1 MENTKKNNEID
12 IIGIIKRILK
22 EGRLLGAFVLVF
34 AVLGVIVALNKQKI
48 YTTTVILAPEISGG
62 SSLPESLSSIAS
74 MVGVNLGNAGGGVDA
89 IYPQI
94 YPDVLTSSD
103 FIINLFDIPI
113 KQQEDSVSKSYYK
126 HLINDTKI
134 PFWSYP
140 SIWILKLI
148 KKDSDEQNG
157 NAKINNFKLT
167 KKQNEILNLIRSN
180 ISCVVDKNTNVI
192 SISVNDFDP
201 VVSATMADTIQKQL
215 QQYITIYRTKKARN
229 DVAYAQKLYNEAR
242 QQYVKA
248 RQAYG
253 TYADA
258 NEDLLLES
266 YKTKRDDLENEM
278 QLRYNIYNQIAQ
290 QLQLA
295 KAKVQEQTPVFSI
308 IQGATVPLKPSSMPR
323 SFLVIIYMFVGVL
336 ADAAWILYLRDIVKS
351 KITKR
356 KAQ

>member
-12 IIGIIKRILK
+12 ILGIIKKVLE
-22 EGRLLGAFVLVF
+22 EGRLLLSFILIF
-34 AVLGVIVALNKQKI
+34 AVIGVIVALNKQKI

-62 SSLPESLSSIAS
+62 GSLPESLSSIAS
-74 MVGVNLGNAGGGVDA
+74 MVGVNLGNSGGGVDA

-103 FIINLFDIPI
+103 FIINLFDVQV
-113 KQQEDSVSKSYYK
+113 KQEKDSLYKTYYD
-126 HLINDTKI
+126 HIINDAKI
-134 PFWSYP
+134 PFWAYP
-140 SIWILKLI
+140 SIWISELLKD
-148 KKDSDEQNG
+148 KDAEQDN
-157 NAKINNFKLT
+157 NTRINNFKLT
-167 KKQNEILNLIRSN
+167 KKQNDILNFVRSN
-180 ISCVVDKNTNVI
+180 ISCIVDKNTNVI

-215 QQYITIYRTKKARN
+215 QQYITMYRTKKARN
-229 DVAYAQKLYNEAR
+229 DVEYAQKLYDEAR

-253 TYADA
+253 SYADA

-308 IQGATVPLKPSSMPR
+308 IQGATVPLKASSMPR

-336 ADAAWILYLRDIVKS
+336 ADAAWVLYLRDIVKS

-356 KAQ
+356 KA

>member
-12 IIGIIKRILK
+12 ILGIIKKVLE
-22 EGRLLGAFVLVF
+22 EGRLLLSFILIF
-34 AVLGVIVALNKQKI
+34 AVIGVIVALNKQKI

-62 SSLPESLSSIAS
+62 GSLPESLSSIAS
-74 MVGVNLGNAGGGVDA
+74 MVGVNLGNSGGGVDA

-103 FIINLFDIPI
+103 FIINLFDIQV
-113 KQQEDSVSKSYYK
+113 KQEKDSLYKTYYD
-126 HLINDTKI
+126 HIINDAKI
-134 PFWSYP
+134 PFWAYP
-140 SIWILKLI
+140 SIWISELLKD
-148 KKDSDEQNG
+148 KDAEQDN
-157 NAKINNFKLT
+157 NTRINNFKLT
-167 KKQNEILNLIRSN
+167 KKQNDILNFVRSN
-180 ISCVVDKNTNVI
+180 ISCIVDKNTNVI

-215 QQYITIYRTKKARN
+215 QQYITMYRTKKARN
-229 DVAYAQKLYNEAR
+229 DVEYAQKLYDEAR

-253 TYADA
+253 SYADA

-308 IQGATVPLKPSSMPR
+308 IQGATVPLKASSMPR

-336 ADAAWILYLRDIVKS
+336 ADAAWVLYLRDIVKS

-356 KAQ
+356 KA

>member
-12 IIGIIKRILK
+12 ILGIIKKVLK
-22 EGRLLGAFVLVF
+22 EGRLLLSFILIF
-34 AVLGVIVALNKQKI
+34 AVIGVIVALNKQKI

-62 SSLPESLSSIAS
+62 GSLPESLSSIAS
-74 MVGVNLGNAGGGVDA
+74 MVGVNLGNSGGGVDA

-103 FIINLFDIPI
+103 FIINLFDIQV
-113 KQQEDSVSKSYYK
+113 KQEKDSLYKTYYD
-126 HLINDTKI
+126 HIINDAKI
-134 PFWSYP
+134 PFWAYP
-140 SIWILKLI
+140 SIWISELLKD
-148 KKDSDEQNG
+148 KDAEQDN
-157 NAKINNFKLT
+157 NTRINNFKLT
-167 KKQNEILNLIRSN
+167 KKQNDILNFVRSN
-180 ISCVVDKNTNVI
+180 ISCIVDKNTNVI

-215 QQYITIYRTKKARN
+215 QQYITMYRTKKARN
-229 DVAYAQKLYNEAR
+229 DVEYAQKLYDEAR

-253 TYADA
+253 SYADA

-308 IQGATVPLKPSSMPR
+308 IQGATVPLKASSMPR

-336 ADAAWILYLRDIVKS
+336 ADAAWVLYLRDIVKS

-356 KAQ
+356 KA

>member
-12 IIGIIKRILK
+12 ILGIIKKVLE
-22 EGRLLGAFVLVF
+22 EGRLLLSFILIF
-34 AVLGVIVALNKQKI
+34 AVIGVIVALNKQKI

-62 SSLPESLSSIAS
+62 GSLPESLSSIAS
-74 MVGVNLGNAGGGVDA
+74 MVGVNLGNSGGGVDA

-103 FIINLFDIPI
+103 FIINLFDVQV
-113 KQQEDSVSKSYYK
+113 KQEKDSLYKTYYD
-126 HLINDTKI
+126 HIINDAKI
-134 PFWSYP
+134 PFWAYP
-140 SIWILKLI
+140 SIWISELLKD
-148 KKDSDEQNG
+148 KDAEQDN
-157 NAKINNFKLT
+157 NTRINNFKLT
-167 KKQNEILNLIRSN
+167 KKQNDILNFIRSN
-180 ISCVVDKNTNVI
+180 ISCIVDKNTNVI

-215 QQYITIYRTKKARN
+215 QQYITMYRTKKARN
-229 DVAYAQKLYNEAR
+229 DVEYAQKLYDEAR

-253 TYADA
+253 SYADA

-308 IQGATVPLKPSSMPR
+308 IQGATVPLKASSMPR

-336 ADAAWILYLRDIVKS
+336 ADAAWVLYLRDIVKS

-356 KAQ
+356 KA

>member
-12 IIGIIKRILK
+12 ILGIIKKVLE
-22 EGRLLGAFVLVF
+22 EGRLLLSFILIF
-34 AVLGVIVALNKQKI
+34 AVIGVIVALNKQKI

-62 SSLPESLSSIAS
+62 GSLPESLSSIAS
-74 MVGVNLGNAGGGVDA
+74 MVGVNLGNSGGGVDA

-103 FIINLFDIPI
+103 FIINLFDVQV
-113 KQQEDSVSKSYYK
+113 KQEKDSLYKTYYD
-126 HLINDTKI
+126 HIINDAKI
-134 PFWSYP
+134 PFWAYP
-140 SIWILKLI
+140 SIWISELLKD
-148 KKDSDEQNG
+148 KDSEQDN
-157 NAKINNFKLT
+157 NTRINNFKLT
-167 KKQNEILNLIRSN
+167 KKQNDILNFVRSN
-180 ISCVVDKNTNVI
+180 ISCIVDKNTNVI

-215 QQYITIYRTKKARN
+215 QQYITMYRTKKARN
-229 DVAYAQKLYNEAR
+229 DVEYAQKLYDEAR

-253 TYADA
+253 SYADA

-308 IQGATVPLKPSSMPR
+308 IQGATVPLKASSMPR

-336 ADAAWILYLRDIVKS
+336 ADAAWVLYLRDIVKN

-356 KAQ
+356 KA

>member
-12 IIGIIKRILK
+12 ILGIIKKVLE
-22 EGRLLGAFVLVF
+22 EGRLLLSFILIF
-34 AVLGVIVALNKQKI
+34 AVIGVIVALNKQKI

-62 SSLPESLSSIAS
+62 GTLPESLSSIAS
-74 MVGVNLGNAGGGVDA
+74 MVGVNLGNSGGGVDA

-103 FIINLFDIPI
+103 FIINLFDVQV
-113 KQQEDSVSKSYYK
+113 KQEKDSLYKTYYD
-126 HLINDTKI
+126 HIINDAKI
-134 PFWSYP
+134 PFWAYP
-140 SIWILKLI
+140 SIWISELLKD
-148 KKDSDEQNG
+148 KDAEQDN
-157 NAKINNFKLT
+157 NTRINNFKLT
-167 KKQNEILNLIRSN
+167 KKQNDILNFIRSN
-180 ISCVVDKNTNVI
+180 ISCIVDKNTNVI

-215 QQYITIYRTKKARN
+215 QQYITMYRTKKARN
-229 DVAYAQKLYNEAR
+229 DVEYAQKLYDEAR

-253 TYADA
+253 SYADA

-308 IQGATVPLKPSSMPR
+308 IQGATVPLKASSMPR

-336 ADAAWILYLRDIVKS
+336 ADAAWVLYLRDIVKS

-356 KAQ
+356 KA

>member
-12 IIGIIKRILK
+12 ILGIIKKVLE
-22 EGRLLGAFVLVF
+22 EGRLLLSFILIF
-34 AVLGVIVALNKQKI
+34 AVIGVIVALNKQKI
-48 YTTTVILAPEISGG
+48 YSTTVILAPEISGG
-62 SSLPESLSSIAS
+62 GSLPESLSSIAS
-74 MVGVNLGNAGGGVDA
+74 MVGVNLGNSGGGVDA

-103 FIINLFDIPI
+103 FIINLFDVQV
-113 KQQEDSVSKSYYK
+113 KQEKDSLYKTYYD
-126 HLINDTKI
+126 HIINDAKI
-134 PFWSYP
+134 PFWAYP
-140 SIWILKLI
+140 SIWISELLKD
-148 KKDSDEQNG
+148 KDAEQDN
-157 NAKINNFKLT
+157 NTRINNFKLT
-167 KKQNEILNLIRSN
+167 KKQNDILNFIRSN
-180 ISCVVDKNTNVI
+180 ISCIVDKNTNVI

-215 QQYITIYRTKKARN
+215 QQYITMYRTKKARN
-229 DVAYAQKLYNEAR
+229 DVEYAQKLYDEAR

-253 TYADA
+253 SYADA

-308 IQGATVPLKPSSMPR
+308 IQGATVPLKASSMPR

-336 ADAAWILYLRDIVKS
+336 ADAAWVLYLRDIVKS

-356 KAQ
+356 KA

>member
-12 IIGIIKRILK
+12 ILGIIKKVLK
-22 EGRLLGAFVLVF
+22 EGRLLLSFILIF
-34 AVLGVIVALNKQKI
+34 AVIGVIVALNKQKI

-62 SSLPESLSSIAS
+62 GSLPESLSSIAS
-74 MVGVNLGNAGGGVDA
+74 MVGVNLGNSGGGVDA

-103 FIINLFDIPI
+103 FIINLFDVQV
-113 KQQEDSVSKSYYK
+113 KQEKDSLYKTYYD
-126 HLINDTKI
+126 HIINDAKI
-134 PFWSYP
+134 PFWAYP
-140 SIWILKLI
+140 SIWISELLKD
-148 KKDSDEQNG
+148 KDAEQDN
-157 NAKINNFKLT
+157 NTRINNFKLT
-167 KKQNEILNLIRSN
+167 KKQNDILNFVRSN
-180 ISCVVDKNTNVI
+180 ISCIVDKNTNVI

-215 QQYITIYRTKKARN
+215 QQYITMYRTKKARN
-229 DVAYAQKLYNEAR
+229 DVEYAQKLYDEAR

-253 TYADA
+253 SYADA

-308 IQGATVPLKPSSMPR
+308 IQGATVPLKASSMPR

-336 ADAAWILYLRDIVKS
+336 ADAAWVLYLRDIVKS

-356 KAQ
+356 KA

>member
-12 IIGIIKRILK
+12 ILGIIKKVLE
-22 EGRLLGAFVLVF
+22 EGRLLLSFILIF
-34 AVLGVIVALNKQKI
+34 AVIGVIVALNKQKI

-62 SSLPESLSSIAS
+62 GSLPESLSSIAS
-74 MVGVNLGNAGGGVDA
+74 MVGVNLGNSGGGVDA

-103 FIINLFDIPI
+103 FIINLFDVQV
-113 KQQEDSVSKSYYK
+113 KQEKDSLYKTYYD
-126 HLINDTKI
+126 HIINDAKI
-134 PFWSYP
+134 PFWAYP
-140 SIWILKLI
+140 SIWISELLKD
-148 KKDSDEQNG
+148 KDAEQDN
-157 NAKINNFKLT
+157 NTRINNFKLT
-167 KKQNEILNLIRSN
+167 KKQNDILNFVRSN
-180 ISCVVDKNTNVI
+180 ISCIVDKNTNVI

-215 QQYITIYRTKKARN
+215 QQYITMYRTKKARN
-229 DVAYAQKLYNEAR
+229 DVEYAQKLYDEAR

-253 TYADA
+253 SYADA

-308 IQGATVPLKPSSMPR
+308 IQGATVPLKASSMPR

>member
-12 IIGIIKRILK
+12 ILGIIKKVLK
-22 EGRLLGAFVLVF
+22 EGRLLLSFILIF
-34 AVLGVIVALNKQKI
+34 AVIGVIVALNKQKI

-62 SSLPESLSSIAS
+62 GSLPESLSSIAS
-74 MVGVNLGNAGGGVDA
+74 MVGVNLGNSGGGVDA

-103 FIINLFDIPI
+103 FIINLFDVQV
-113 KQQEDSVSKSYYK
+113 KQEKDSLYKTYYD
-126 HLINDTKI
+126 HIINDAKI
-134 PFWSYP
+134 PFWAYP
-140 SIWILKLI
+140 SIWISELLKD
-148 KKDSDEQNG
+148 KDAEQDN
-157 NAKINNFKLT
+157 NTRINNFKLT
-167 KKQNEILNLIRSN
+167 KKQNDILNFIRSN
-180 ISCVVDKNTNVI
+180 ISCIVDKNTNVI

-215 QQYITIYRTKKARN
+215 QQYITMYRTKKARN
-229 DVAYAQKLYNEAR
+229 DVEYAQKLYDEAR

-253 TYADA
+253 SYADA

-308 IQGATVPLKPSSMPR
+308 IQGATVPLKASSMPR

-336 ADAAWILYLRDIVKS
+336 ADAAWVLYLRDIVKS

-356 KAQ
+356 KA

>member
-1 MENTKKNNEID
+1 MRPPTFC
-12 IIGIIKRILK
+12 
-22 EGRLLGAFVLVF
+22 AF
-34 AVLGVIVALNKQKI
+34 
-48 YTTTVILAPEISGG
+48 
-62 SSLPESLSSIAS
+62 
-74 MVGVNLGNAGGGVDA
+74 
-89 IYPQI
+89 
-94 YPDVLTSSD
+94 
-103 FIINLFDIPI
+103 
-113 KQQEDSVSKSYYK
+113 
-126 HLINDTKI
+126 
-134 PFWSYP
+134 
-140 SIWILKLI
+140 
-148 KKDSDEQNG
+148 
-157 NAKINNFKLT
+157 
-167 KKQNEILNLIRSN
+167 N

-253 TYADA
+253 AYADA

>member
-12 IIGIIKRILK
+12 ILGIIKKVLK
-22 EGRLLGAFVLVF
+22 EGRLLLSFILIF
-34 AVLGVIVALNKQKI
+34 AVIGVIVALNKQKI

-62 SSLPESLSSIAS
+62 GSLPESLSSIAS
-74 MVGVNLGNAGGGVDA
+74 MVGVNLGNSGGGVDA

-103 FIINLFDIPI
+103 FIINLFDIQV
-113 KQQEDSVSKSYYK
+113 KQEKDSLYKTYYD
-126 HLINDTKI
+126 HIINDAKI
-134 PFWSYP
+134 PFWAYP
-140 SIWILKLI
+140 SIWISELF
-148 KKDSDEQNG
+148 KDKDAEQDN
-157 NAKINNFKLT
+157 NARINNFKLT
-167 KKQNEILNLIRSN
+167 KKQNDILNFVRSN
-180 ISCVVDKNTNVI
+180 ISCIVDKNTNVI

-215 QQYITIYRTKKARN
+215 QQYITMYRTKKARN
-229 DVAYAQKLYNEAR
+229 DVEYAQKLYDEAR

-253 TYADA
+253 SYADA

-308 IQGATVPLKPSSMPR
+308 IQGATVPLKASSMPR

-336 ADAAWILYLRDIVKS
+336 ADAAWVLYLRDIVKS

-356 KAQ
+356 KA

>member
-12 IIGIIKRILK
+12 ILGIIKKVLK
-22 EGRLLGAFVLVF
+22 EGRLLLSFILIF
-34 AVLGVIVALNKQKI
+34 AVIGVIVALNKQKI

-62 SSLPESLSSIAS
+62 GSLPESLSSIAS
-74 MVGVNLGNAGGGVDA
+74 MVGVNLGNSGGGVDA

-103 FIINLFDIPI
+103 FIINLFDVQV
-113 KQQEDSVSKSYYK
+113 KQEKDSLYKTYYD
-126 HLINDTKI
+126 HIINDAKI
-134 PFWSYP
+134 PFWAYP
-140 SIWILKLI
+140 SIWISELLKD
-148 KKDSDEQNG
+148 KDAEQDN
-157 NAKINNFKLT
+157 NTRINNFKLT
-167 KKQNEILNLIRSN
+167 KKQNDILNFIRSN
-180 ISCVVDKNTNVI
+180 ISCIVDKNTNVI

-215 QQYITIYRTKKARN
+215 QQYITMYRTKKARN
-229 DVAYAQKLYNEAR
+229 DVEYAQKLYDEAR

-248 RQAYG
+248 RQTYG
-253 TYADA
+253 SYADA

-308 IQGATVPLKPSSMPR
+308 IQGATVPLKASSMPR

-336 ADAAWILYLRDIVKS
+336 ADAAWVLYLRDIVKS

-356 KAQ
+356 KA